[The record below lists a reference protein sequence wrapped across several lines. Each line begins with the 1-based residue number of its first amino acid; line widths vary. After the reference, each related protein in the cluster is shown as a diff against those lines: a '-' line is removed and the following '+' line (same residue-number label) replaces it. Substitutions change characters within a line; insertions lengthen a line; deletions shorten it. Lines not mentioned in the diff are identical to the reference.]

1 MSVSFL
7 SQLLHAW
14 SAYHKQGRRYARE
27 LSNVPCTK
35 RAAGRPGPPR
45 CALGERPRAQES
57 DSSDGGASYR
67 TLKSLLRMFHSV
79 MPEGILRR
87 SLLMITLIADA
98 WKAYQQARPYAR

>member
-1 MSVSFL
+1 M
-7 SQLLHAW
+7 
-14 SAYHKQGRRYARE
+14 
-27 LSNVPCTK
+27 
-35 RAAGRPGPPR
+35 
-45 CALGERPRAQES
+45 
-57 DSSDGGASYR
+57 GGASYR